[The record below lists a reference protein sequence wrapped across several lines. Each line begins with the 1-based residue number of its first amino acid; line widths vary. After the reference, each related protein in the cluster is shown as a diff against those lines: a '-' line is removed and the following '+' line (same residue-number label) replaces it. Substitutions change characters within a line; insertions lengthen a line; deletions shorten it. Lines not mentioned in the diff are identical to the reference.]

1 MSADA
6 PPQHGQIKAYY
17 ALVYDSNLQAWILTP
32 CSRADLLRQATITY
46 SEGPQ

>member
-6 PPQHGQIKAYY
+6 PPPARQIKAYY
-17 ALVYDSNLQAWILTP
+17 ALAYDANLETWVLVP
-32 CSRADLLRQATITY
+32 CSRADLLRQATISY